1 MSEVTI
7 RFYAE
12 LNDLLPHHQRQ
23 VPFTCAFNPGSTVKH
38 LVEALG
44 VPHTEIDLIL
54 VNGVSVNFSHQVED
68 GDSVSVYPVFESF
81 NISPLVRLR
90 PQPLRD
96 SRFILDTHLGR
107 LAAYLRMLGFNTLYE
122 NFADDD
128 HLAFIS
134 NAETRILLTRDRGLL
149 KRNLVTHGYYVRS
162 SDPRQQIV
170 EVLQRFDLGDQIAPF
185 RRCLR
190 CNTLLLPVGKAEVEA
205 RLLPDTRTYY
215 QEFQVCPSCEQI
227 YWKGSHYQNML
238 TFIQQV
244 KGQVANLSTGQEAE
258 STLEDPGNTPS

>member
-1 MSEVTI
+1 MIQGMSEVTI

-12 LNDLLPHHQRQ
+12 LNDFLAHSQRQ
-23 VPFTCAFNPGSTVKH
+23 VAFTYAFKPGITVKH
-38 LVEALG
+38 IVEALG

-54 VNGVSVNFSHQVED
+54 VNGVSVDFSYQPMQD
-68 GDSVSVYPVFESF
+68 DQISVYPVFEAF
-81 NISPLVRLR
+81 NISPVVRLR

-128 HLAFIS
+128 YLAFIS
-134 NAETRILLTRDRGLL
+134 NAETRILLTRDIGLL
-149 KRNLVTHGYYVRS
+149 KRNLVTHGCYIRS

-170 EVLQRFDLGDQIAPF
+170 EILQRLDLADQITPF

-205 RLLPDTRTYY
+205 RLLPDTRQYY

-238 TFIQQV
+238 AFIQQV
-244 KGQVANLSTGQEAE
+244 KDRLAHPPINE
-258 STLEDPGNTPS
+258 